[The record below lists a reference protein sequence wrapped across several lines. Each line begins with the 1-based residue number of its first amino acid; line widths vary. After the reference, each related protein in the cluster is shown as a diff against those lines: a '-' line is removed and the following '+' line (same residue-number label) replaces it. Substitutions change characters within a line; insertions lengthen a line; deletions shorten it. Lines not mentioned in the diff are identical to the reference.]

1 MKLQVN
7 VNDDLVKQIDEY
19 AALMGVSRSA
29 LCAMFIGQG
38 ILSYNKSFK
47 LIDDIGQKIGD
58 NLLAEKAAKEVAK
71 DVSGE

>member
-38 ILSYNKSFK
+38 ILTYNKSFK
-47 LIDDIGQKIGD
+47 LIDDLGQKIGD

>member
-38 ILSYNKSFK
+38 ILTYNKSFK

>member
-19 AALMGVSRSA
+19 AALMGVSRSV

-38 ILSYNKSFK
+38 ILTYNKSFK

-58 NLLAEKAAKEVAK
+58 NLLAEKVAKEVAK

>member
-47 LIDDIGQKIGD
+47 LINDIGQKIGD

>member
-38 ILSYNKSFK
+38 ILTYNKSFK

-58 NLLAEKAAKEVAK
+58 NLLAEKVAKEVAK